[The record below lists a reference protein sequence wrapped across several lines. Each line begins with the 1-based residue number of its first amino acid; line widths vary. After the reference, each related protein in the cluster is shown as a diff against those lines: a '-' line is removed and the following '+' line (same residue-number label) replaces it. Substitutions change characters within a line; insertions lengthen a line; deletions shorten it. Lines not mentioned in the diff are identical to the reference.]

1 MDDVL
6 GGDAPNDKKVEDFL
20 FYNNIVHTTV
30 WQAAGSERL
39 ESMLGR
45 LIDQSLVIRTAQKYS
60 LERIAQSHHHH
71 EELLN
76 SLKAH
81 DALWSESIM
90 QSHIHAARDAV
101 LPKE

>member
-1 MDDVL
+1 M
-6 GGDAPNDKKVEDFL
+6 GSAAPAEKQIEDFL
-20 FYNNIVHTTV
+20 IYNNIVHTTV

-45 LIDQSLVIRTAQKYS
+45 LIDQALVIRTARRFS

-90 QSHIHAARDAV
+90 RSHIHAARDALLV
-101 LPKE
+101 RNDD